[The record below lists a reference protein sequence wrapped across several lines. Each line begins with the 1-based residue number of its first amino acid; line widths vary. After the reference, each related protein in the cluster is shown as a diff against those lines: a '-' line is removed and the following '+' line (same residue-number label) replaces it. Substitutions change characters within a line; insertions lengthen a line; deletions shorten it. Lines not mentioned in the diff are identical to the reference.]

1 MNCKPIF
8 SFSIDMKLSDKGV
21 VVGKYDAVNPSL
33 TAITQSN
40 KVSPKNVNRDIVSHN
55 FRSDYHP
62 QPQHPIQ
69 YVQFTKG
76 MV

>member
-40 KVSPKNVNRDIVSHN
+40 KVSMKSQTTGKCALKIL
-55 FRSDYHP
+55 FRL
-62 QPQHPIQ
+62 
-69 YVQFTKG
+69 
-76 MV
+76 